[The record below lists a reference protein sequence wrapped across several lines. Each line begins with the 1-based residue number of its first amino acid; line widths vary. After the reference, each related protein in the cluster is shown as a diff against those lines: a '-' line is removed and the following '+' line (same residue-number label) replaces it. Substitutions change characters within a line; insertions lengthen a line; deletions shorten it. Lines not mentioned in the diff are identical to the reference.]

1 MAIDPNI
8 SLRVEPL
15 KLESPANMLSQ
26 IAQLRASQQQE
37 QFNAMRIAQAQREQA
52 DAERFNALMAR
63 GGAMPQELIQFTQ
76 GRDVLK
82 TMGDLGLRE
91 RQQQQ
96 AAAQTRKS
104 EFELTTAQTG
114 VIRQALRSLSSLPN
128 EALTRTNIAQR
139 LSALAQQG
147 VPASLIDATIAQLSD
162 NPVENRLEID
172 TALQADMTGSQQSE
186 ATKPMPQAVN
196 ISGKVVQIDMNPRS
210 PTFSQPMMIT
220 PEAPYTLSAGQQ
232 RMQGGQ
238 VIASA
243 PFAPRPETT
252 TPTPPAPS
260 ITEIQDPTNP
270 AQVIRI
276 DARTYQGGGVGSPG
290 VIGVSKPAVEG
301 PPPTPP
307 APSITEIQD
316 PTNSAQTLR
325 INAREYAGGGL
336 GSPGVLGVSR
346 PAVEGLSPRDLQ
358 KREAAYPRATL
369 SVKTIE
375 ANTDSLIKDLQAL
388 REHPGL
394 SGITGAIE
402 SRLPSF
408 GPATTA
414 AEALFDKIQARGTFA
429 TLQAMREA
437 SKTGGALGNVSNFE
451 VKKLESAFAG
461 LDRRQGTQSFQQVID
476 AAIAELE
483 GTKTRIREA
492 YDEEYSYRQPGPAQ
506 GGGSWSVVR

>member
-162 NPVENRLEID
+162 NPVENRREID

-243 PFAPRPETT
+243 PFAPRPGDGTT
-252 TPTPPAPS
+252 APPAPPAPS

-270 AQVIRI
+270 
-276 DARTYQGGGVGSPG
+276 
-290 VIGVSKPAVEG
+290 
-301 PPPTPP
+301 
-307 APSITEIQD
+307 
-316 PTNSAQTLR
+316 AQTLR

-346 PAVEGLSPRDLQ
+346 PAVEGLSPRALQ
-358 KREAAYPRATL
+358 KREEMYPRATL

-414 AEALFDKIQARGTFA
+414 AEALFDKIQSRGTFA